1 MTWGSKCWVDRFGA
15 GVVRVTLRFRWIKVP
30 AATQN
35 VGMAVDHVDE
45 LNRSTR
51 LWRTATLAR
60 WPSRVTACQIAADAT
75 GLPMPDVEACLEML
89 AARYVVRLVHG
100 GLTAIPLRQTLQV
113 DRG

>member
-1 MTWGSKCWVDRFGA
+1 
-15 GVVRVTLRFRWIKVP
+15 
-30 AATQN
+30 
-35 VGMAVDHVDE
+35 
-45 LNRSTR
+45 
-51 LWRTATLAR
+51 
-60 WPSRVTACQIAADAT
+60 VTAGQIAADAT